1 MLQNKNKISF
11 QRRFYTCN
19 RAQPENII
27 GAKDFLHN
35 NQTIIHTYACPRPTN
50 LLFNLKTT
58 FSSFDFFFSLPF
70 FFGRPPL
77 IFQMVSFVEEEGGRD
92 KKIFWKKNHSHYR
105 LSVFKQQYIIIGEV
119 AQQSPF
125 VGIKANRR
133 FGLYNTLIT
142 YAEKA

>member
-1 MLQNKNKISF
+1 MPTVKHIFICMLQNQNKISF

-58 FSSFDFFFSLPF
+58 FSSFDFFFLLPF
-70 FFGRPPL
+70 F
-77 IFQMVSFVEEEGGRD
+77 
-92 KKIFWKKNHSHYR
+92 
-105 LSVFKQQYIIIGEV
+105 LSVVHLCSFKWIVLLKKKEGAKKTFLE
-119 AQQSPF
+119 
-125 VGIKANRR
+125 
-133 FGLYNTLIT
+133 
-142 YAEKA
+142 EKSLSLSFECV